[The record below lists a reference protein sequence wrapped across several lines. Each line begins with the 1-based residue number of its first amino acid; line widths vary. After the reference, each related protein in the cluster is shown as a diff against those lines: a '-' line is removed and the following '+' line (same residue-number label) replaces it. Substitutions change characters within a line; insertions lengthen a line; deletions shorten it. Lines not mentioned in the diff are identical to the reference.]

1 MKPRSLTPGS
11 DERAGLPPRQAR
23 HVAEFGDGPPAL
35 GGVAV
40 LDPRVEEAHAD
51 VHEGGAVVGVQGRG
65 VGDRLDAGADAADGV
80 GVGGRGCGGDGG
92 GDHGGGGHRGGD
104 AVEDDA
110 AAVEEAV
117 HAGDAVGAV
126 VDGGAEGGG

>member
-1 MKPRSLTPGS
+1 MDPRALAPGR
-11 DERAGLPPRQAR
+11 DERAGLPPGQAG
-23 HVAEFGDGPPAL
+23 HVAEFGDGPAAL

-51 VHEGGAVVGVQGRG
+51 VHEGGAVVGVQGCG

-80 GVGGRGCGGDGG
+80 GVICGGGSGDGG
-92 GDHGGGGHRGGD
+92 GDHGGRGHRWGD

-110 AAVEEAV
+110 AAVEQAV